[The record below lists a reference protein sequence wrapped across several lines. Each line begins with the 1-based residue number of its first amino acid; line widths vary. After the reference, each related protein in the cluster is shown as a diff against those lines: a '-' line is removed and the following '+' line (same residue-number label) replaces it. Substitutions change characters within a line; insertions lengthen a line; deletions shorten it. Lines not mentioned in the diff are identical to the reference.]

1 MLAPFSG
8 AVMFHHFFIADFVT
22 SLVRALQDTAYSLC
36 FYFTGEFIAADALPT
51 SPHCETSMFA
61 YVLALLP
68 YYWRLMQCVRR
79 YRDDPARQGA
89 QLWNAAKY
97 GAAMLGT
104 RGGRGKVRCACQST
118 MHHCRLASTEIQLF
132 LNLSIIPISTSR
144 FEIFVH

>member
-1 MLAPFSG
+1 MWETLRDTVLAPFSG

-36 FYFTGEFIAADALPT
+36 FYFTGEFIAADSLPT
-51 SPHCETSMFA
+51 APISSCITSITYIVFA

-104 RGGRGKVRCACQST
+104 RVAEGEIRCACQSI
-118 MHHCRLASTEIQLF
+118 MHR
-132 LNLSIIPISTSR
+132 
-144 FEIFVH
+144 